1 MLDFEAGLEE
11 KLKTS
16 LINTLNGREIVCGA
30 IINVVAKQGNEN
42 KPTMKENCT
51 ISVWLDSVYDA
62 TCGGS
67 VWWQCV
73 VAVCGGSVWWQCV
86 VAVCGGIVWRQ
97 FVKLAGKSNRR
108 SSLGNCL
115 LECFSTRLSSSWC
128 FVSPFLYVCFRVTV

>member
-1 MLDFEAGLEE
+1 MMQ
-11 KLKTS
+11 
-16 LINTLNGREIVCGA
+16 R
-30 IINVVAKQGNEN
+30 VVA
-42 KPTMKENCT
+42 
-51 ISVWLDSVYDA
+51 A
-62 TCGGS
+62 
-67 VWWQCV
+67 
-73 VAVCGGSVWWQCV
+73 CGGSVWWQCV